1 MISAF
6 SNFIKNSG
14 FNFVANLSDKAS
26 KSLLLILISHTLGVS
41 SMGQISLALTYLGF
55 GILFSNWGFGN
66 LLIRETTKDPKLTGK
81 YFYNFIFTRLLLVG
95 IAILLISGIAHFFN
109 YSAETIL
116 IIRLISLSLLST
128 TVVNLIYSVMVAH
141 EVLMPLSIVYV
152 ITSILRLVFSAL
164 VIIFHGTIIQVTIVY
179 VATEFLTL
187 LLSVILFRKNFSH
200 YKIELNLKFAW
211 EQLIRAFPF
220 LWIGML
226 MMLDNRTDTLIVSYF
241 YNEDYV
247 GYYSATNTI
256 FGAILL
262 FPEAI
267 RNTIYPIISKY
278 HENPDH
284 QLKKFINTF
293 SKYMLILIIP
303 LAIATFCFSEE
314 LISFIFSGDYSISIT
329 MLRII
334 TWSSI
339 PIAFTIF
346 LSGLLIYDSQE
357 KMVAIGLFISGLLTA
372 VLDILLIPRF
382 GVVVVA
388 IVRVLTSIIL
398 LLILLHY
405 FKKYLGF
412 SLFKSKAL
420 WLTAFCGIAMF
431 GSNMLITPV
440 NKILAF
446 AVSLLIYFLTLMV
459 SKVLKSEDKTMVK
472 NLIREITGK

>member
-41 SMGQISLALTYLGF
+41 SMGQLSLALTYLGF
-55 GILFSNWGFGN
+55 GILFSNWGLGN
-66 LLIRETTKDPKLTGK
+66 LMIRETTKDPKLTGK
-81 YFYNFIFTRLLLVG
+81 YFYNFIFTRLLLIG
-95 IAILLISGIAHFFN
+95 IAILLINGIIHFFD
-109 YSAETIL
+109 YSAETVL

-128 TVVNLIYSVMVAH
+128 TIVNLIYSVMVAH
-141 EVLMPLSIVYV
+141 EVLKPLSIVYV
-152 ITSILRLVFSAL
+152 ISSILRLVFSAL
-164 VIIFHGTIIQVTIVY
+164 VILLDGTIVHVTIVY
-179 VATEFLTL
+179 LSTELLTL
-187 LLSVILFRKNFSH
+187 ILSVILFRKEFSH
-200 YKIELNLKFAW
+200 YKIELNPKFAW

-226 MMLDNRTDTLIVSYF
+226 MMLDNQTDTLIISYF
-241 YNEDYV
+241 FNEDYV

-278 HENPDH
+278 HEASDQ
-284 QLKKFINTF
+284 QLKRFINTF

-303 LAIATFCFSEE
+303 LAITIYSFSEE
-314 LISFIFSGDYSISIT
+314 IISLIFSGDYSISIT
-329 MLRII
+329 MLKII

-346 LSGLLIYDSQE
+346 LSGLLIYDGQE

-372 VLDILLIPRF
+372 VFDIILIPKF
-382 GVVVVA
+382 GVVVAA
-388 IVRVLTSIIL
+388 IVRVATSFIFLQIL
-398 LLILLHY
+398 LY
-405 FKKYLGF
+405 FFRKYLGF
-412 SLFKSKAL
+412 SLFTRKAL
-420 WLTAFCGIAMF
+420 WLTVICGIAMF
-431 GSNMLITPV
+431 GANMLLLSINV
-440 NKILAF
+440 ILAF
-446 AVSLLIYFLTLMV
+446 AVSLIIYILTLV
-459 SKVLKSEDKTMVK
+459 TLKVLKPEDKTMIK
-472 NLIREITGK
+472 NLYKEITGK